1 VRDSPTLVPPSDV
14 HPPIPGRPSRS
25 AFGNTVFLL
34 FTLVQLGDGV
44 LTYRGMRVF
53 GIGIEANPLIAWFST
68 TVGAGLAL
76 VGAKSLALLCATVL
90 HLTARH
96 QVIAAL
102 TLAYLVA
109 AIWPWTRLIWP

>member
-1 VRDSPTLVPPSDV
+1 VRVSTTFLPSLKV
-14 HPPIPGRPSRS
+14 GATGPLRPSRS
-25 AFGNTVFLL
+25 AFGNTVFVL

-53 GIGIEANPLIAWFST
+53 GVGIEGNPLIVWFSA

-76 VGAKSLALLCATVL
+76 VGAKTLAMVCAAVL

-96 QVIAAL
+96 QVIAVL